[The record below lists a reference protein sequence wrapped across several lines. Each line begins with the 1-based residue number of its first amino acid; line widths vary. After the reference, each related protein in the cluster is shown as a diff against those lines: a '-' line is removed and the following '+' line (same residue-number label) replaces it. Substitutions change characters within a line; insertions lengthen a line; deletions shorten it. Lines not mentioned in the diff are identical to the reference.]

1 MKIYN
6 RYIIFVTVS
15 LLLTTV
21 IMINIGNTSLD
32 SYYLI
37 YFVEALIITE
47 LFAYFNRNTRRSLNY
62 VCILLLAGFLVS
74 LAAKVLKILT

>member
-1 MKIYN
+1 
-6 RYIIFVTVS
+6 
-15 LLLTTV
+15 
-21 IMINIGNTSLD
+21 MINIGNTSLD